1 MASLDASGCPASSEQ
16 WIERI
21 PLPNGLSFY
30 LPSRIMRGA
39 ASFLITEIFRRNR
52 YARPGFELHP
62 SDTVVDVGANMGL
75 FTLWAAPQVPQGR
88 VLAIEPTNVI
98 DCLTLNV
105 QLNGLTNVIPLKAA
119 VSRSEQSLEFI
130 EYPGFNIVTHQANA
144 RPALITRLLIRLL
157 YGRYHQEPVRV
168 TVSSA
173 PLAKILD
180 DFQLPE
186 VNFLKMDCEGGEY
199 EIFRGMSREC
209 WQRIERI
216 ALEFH
221 ELRRDQRHGE
231 LVSCLREAGFEV
243 DVRRK
248 LLDYYFMR
256 FGEIWAQRQRDVS
269 RSSQRG
275 LRPQPK

>member
-1 MASLDASGCPASSEQ
+1 MSGRAASGCTTGSEE
-16 WIERI
+16 WIEKM

-30 LPSRIMRGA
+30 LPSRTMRGA
-39 ASFLITEIFRRNR
+39 AGFLITEIFRRNR
-52 YARPGFELHP
+52 YVRPGFELRP

-75 FTLWAAPQVPQGR
+75 FTLWAAPQVPRGC

-98 DCLTLNV
+98 DCLSMNV
-105 QLNGLTNVIPLKAA
+105 RLNGLTNVIPVNTA
-119 VSRSEQSLEFI
+119 VGGSEQSLEFI

-157 YGRYHQEPVRV
+157 YGRYYQQPVRV

-180 DFQLPE
+180 DAQLPT
-186 VNFLKMDCEGGEY
+186 VDLLKMDCEGGEY
-199 EIFRGMSREC
+199 EIFRGMSPEC

-221 ELRRDQRHGE
+221 ELCRDQRHGE
-231 LVSCLREAGFEV
+231 LVACLQEAGFNV

-248 LLDYYFMR
+248 LFDYYFMR
-256 FGEIWAQRQRDVS
+256 FGELWAQRRF
-269 RSSQRG
+269 G
-275 LRPQPK
+275 